1 MTFDFDKALNQA
13 GAIIVA
19 LAPPAEQ
26 ALTGAGAPEY
36 AAGLSIAEKVIQG
49 LMRGEPAAKVLVSQ
63 IKGGTPLTA
72 AQAKDFEAITQG
84 DYERSKVDL
93 AAAITAAPA

>member
-13 GAIIVA
+13 GAFI
-19 LAPPAEQ
+19 LATAPLAEQ
-26 ALTGAGAPEY
+26 ALIGVGAPEF
-36 AAGLSIAEKVIQG
+36 AAGLSIGEKVIQG

-72 AQAKDFEAITQG
+72 AQAKDFEAATQG
-84 DYERSKVDL
+84 DYEKSKADL
-93 AAAITAAPA
+93 AAAIAAAPA